1 MDVDSLETI
10 DLSDNQNNRKK
21 HTDFEIE
28 DISIDDIS
36 IDDISIADVD
46 DCLSPKTIEEPFE
59 CVYGSPRW
67 DVEREYGYKWGYY
80 SRRDG
85 HCENQTTQTDKMD
98 IEKHDESAKDN
109 SQK

>member
-36 IDDISIADVD
+36 IADVD
-46 DCLSPKTIEEPFE
+46 DCLSPETIEEIF
-59 CVYGSPRW
+59 
-67 DVEREYGYKWGYY
+67 
-80 SRRDG
+80 
-85 HCENQTTQTDKMD
+85 
-98 IEKHDESAKDN
+98 I
-109 SQK
+109 